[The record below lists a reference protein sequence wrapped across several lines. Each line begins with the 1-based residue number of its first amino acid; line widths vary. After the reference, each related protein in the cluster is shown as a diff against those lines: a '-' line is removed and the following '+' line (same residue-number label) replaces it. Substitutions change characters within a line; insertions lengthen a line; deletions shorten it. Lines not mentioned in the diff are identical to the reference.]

1 MQKER
6 NRHLTI
12 FSIKMPSA
20 FLDVVL
26 GASARIA
33 AAQTKL
39 FDQERQNTVRV
50 FSNTFN
56 APKRMGDEEV
66 VTVFQVL
73 GSLPHLERLELNRS
87 NFRCNTLVLPAL
99 ALARALQRARCLKDL
114 LLAGIRLSGSSA
126 EMMILAEAVLHHS
139 SLKRLFIN
147 DCHPTH
153 GSATLAP
160 FLHAATTN
168 PRLETL
174 TVSHT
179 TWAGHALYPVN
190 HEVSCLKSLRLSG
203 ALCLD
208 PTECL
213 HLIESLQFSKTLKE
227 LRISDCALS
236 PGIGTAV
243 ANLIARNQVLEEVVL
258 ELTMLID
265 SLPIA
270 QALVSNT
277 NLKRLELLVHC
288 PESSAFQ
295 CFSTSLFADA
305 MSINC
310 YMHYFC
316 LRSSLRS
323 LSNPRL
329 DFFLRL
335 NRCGKRHLLEHPK
348 RPLATEDW
356 VDAIAANST
365 DVSILYYIL
374 LLNPA
379 LCQGNPV
386 VGKTRVQSLPRRR
399 CKRNRL
405 E

>member
-1 MQKER
+1 
-6 NRHLTI
+6 
-12 FSIKMPSA
+12 MPSA

-39 FDQERQNTVRV
+39 FDQERQDTVRV
-50 FSNTFN
+50 FSNRFN
-56 APKRMGDEEV
+56 APKQMGNEELV
-66 VTVFQVL
+66 SVFQVL
-73 GSLPHLERLELNRS
+73 GSLPNLERIELNRS
-87 NFRCNTLVLPAL
+87 NCRCSTLVLPAL

-114 LLAGIRLSGSSA
+114 LLSGIRVSGSSA
-126 EMMILAEAVLHHS
+126 EMMVLAEMVLHHS
-139 SLKRLFIN
+139 SLKRLFIT
-147 DCHPTH
+147 DCHPTP

-160 FLHAATTN
+160 FLHAAAIN

-179 TWAGHALYPVN
+179 KWAGQALYPVN

-203 ALCLD
+203 SLCLG

-213 HLIESLQFSKTLKE
+213 HLVESLQFSKTLKE
-227 LRISDCALS
+227 VHISECALC

-243 ANLIARNQVLEEVVL
+243 GNLIAGNQVLEEVVV
-258 ELTMLID
+258 ELTRLID

-277 NLKRLELLVHC
+277 NLKRLELLVHF
-288 PESSAFQ
+288 PESPAFQ

-305 MSINC
+305 MSMNC
-310 YMHYFC
+310 YMQYFC

-323 LSNPRL
+323 PPNPRL

-348 RPLATEDW
+348 GPLRTEDW
-356 VDAIAANST
+356 IDAITANRDRKS
-365 DVSILYYIL
+365 
-374 LLNPA
+374 
-379 LCQGNPV
+379 V
-386 VGKTRVQSLPRRR
+386 V
-399 CKRNRL
+399 
-405 E
+405 